1 MEVCSV
7 ARITSFAQ
15 FGLKI
20 LPKLLA
26 LSPGS
31 LGKFRKVSPAMETET
46 VLRKLP
52 ELLQDVLRKVSP
64 HMETETVVRNL
75 PELPQDVLMDIFS
88 LLEIPDLMRAAS
100 VSSSWRSA
108 YTSLCSQLE
117 QYKRP
122 QTPCLLYTSES
133 AGENVACLY
142 SLAEKRVYNLTLPDP
157 PIRNRYLIGSS
168 HGWLVTADDKSE
180 LHLIN
185 PVTGQQIALPSVVT
199 IGYVQPIFD
208 NAGTI
213 IMYKLRQQL
222 YDPDL
227 DPEMVGPKMFPHA
240 PDKLRDHV
248 YIRVFIFLDP
258 STGSYIVVLIH
269 GPRCQLSFAR
279 VGDCK
284 WTLLTPDW
292 DYDQCIY
299 MDGLLYASTRA
310 GRMDAFDLTGPTVT
324 RNIIADEI
332 AIHSSEYRGEFYLL
346 QAPWGDLLQVCRKA
360 ELIDVGYEELIVKTN
375 KILLHKVDMEA
386 QELVEINSLHHNVLF
401 LGRNQSIC
409 LSAEEYPQLKA
420 NCVYFA
426 DDEQHNWK
434 YKTNPRD
441 IGVLNLEDDSREEI
455 VSPLWSSWP
464 SPIWITPSLTV
475 MNLSLYK

>member
-7 ARITSFAQ
+7 ARITSFAH

-20 LPKLLA
+20 LPKLLS

-46 VLRKLP
+46 V
-52 ELLQDVLRKVSP
+52 
-64 HMETETVVRNL
+64 VRNS

-108 YTSLCSQLE
+108 CTSLCSQLE
-117 QYKRP
+117 LYKRP

-157 PIRNRYLIGSS
+157 PIRSRYIIGSS

-199 IGYVQPIFD
+199 IGYVEPIFD
-208 NAGTI
+208 NAGTV
-213 IMYKLRQQL
+213 IMYILRQQL

-240 PDKLRDHV
+240 PDKLRYHV

-269 GPRCQLSFAR
+269 GPGCQLSFAR

-310 GRMDAFDLTGPTVT
+310 GRMDAFDLTGPTAT

-360 ELIDVGYEELIVKTN
+360 ELIDAGYEELIVKTN

-409 LSAEEYPQLKA
+409 LSAEEYPQVKA

-426 DDEQHNWK
+426 DAEQYNWM

-441 IGVLNLEDDSREEI
+441 IGVLNLEDGSREEI
-455 VSPLWSSWP
+455 VSPLWCSWP
-464 SPIWITPSLTV
+464 SPIWLTPSLTV
-475 MNLSLYK
+475 LNLSLYE

>member
-1 MEVCSV
+1 
-7 ARITSFAQ
+7 
-15 FGLKI
+15 
-20 LPKLLA
+20 
-26 LSPGS
+26 
-31 LGKFRKVSPAMETET
+31 
-46 VLRKLP
+46 
-52 ELLQDVLRKVSP
+52 
-64 HMETETVVRNL
+64 METETVVRNL

-100 VSSSWRSA
+100 VSSSWRST
-108 YTSLCSQLE
+108 YTSLCSQLKL
-117 QYKRP
+117 YKRP

-142 SLAEKRVYNLTLPDP
+142 SLAEKRVYILTLPDP
-157 PIRNRYLIGSS
+157 PIRSRYLIGSS

-199 IGYVQPIFD
+199 IGY
-208 NAGTI
+208 
-213 IMYKLRQQL
+213 
-222 YDPDL
+222 
-227 DPEMVGPKMFPHA
+227 
-240 PDKLRDHV
+240 
-248 YIRVFIFLDP
+248 
-258 STGSYIVVLIH
+258 
-269 GPRCQLSFAR
+269 LSFAR

-310 GRMDAFDLTGPTVT
+310 GKMDAFDLTGPTAT

-332 AIHSSEYRGEFYLL
+332 AIHSS
-346 QAPWGDLLQVCRKA
+346 PWGDLLQVCRKA
-360 ELIDVGYEELIVKTN
+360 ELIDAGYEEPIVKTN
-375 KILLHKVDMEA
+375 KIFLHKVDMEA
-386 QELVEINSLHHNVLF
+386 QELVEINSLQHNVLF

-426 DDEQHNWK
+426 DAEQYNWM

-441 IGVLNLEDDSREEI
+441 IGVLNLEDGSREEI

-464 SPIWITPSLTV
+464 SPIWLTPSLTV
-475 MNLSLYK
+475 LNLSLYE

>member
-1 MEVCSV
+1 MEACSV
-7 ARITSFAQ
+7 ARIMSLEH
-15 FGLKI
+15 FGLKF

-31 LGKFRKVSPAMETET
+31 LGKFRKVSPPMETET
-46 VLRKLP
+46 VLKKLP
-52 ELLQDVLRKVSP
+52 ELPQDVLREVSP
-64 HMETETVVRNL
+64 PMETETLVRNL

-142 SLAEKRVYNLTLPDP
+142 SLAEKRVYKLTLPDP

-199 IGYVQPIFD
+199 IGYVEPIFG
-208 NAGTI
+208 NEGTLI
-213 IMYKLRQQL
+213 KYELWDQL

-227 DPEMVGPKMFPHA
+227 EPEMLSYA
-240 PDKLRDHV
+240 PDELRNHV
-248 YIRVFIFLDP
+248 YIRAFIFPDP

-269 GPRCQLSFAR
+269 GPGYQLSFAR

-284 WTLLTPDW
+284 WTPLPPGW
-292 DYDQCIY
+292 DYEQCIY
-299 MDGLLYASTRA
+299 MDGLLYASTKS
-310 GRMDAFDLTGPTVT
+310 GRMDAFDLTSPNVT

-332 AIHSSEYRGEFYLL
+332 DIYSSEYKGVFYLL

-360 ELIDVGYEELIVKTN
+360 KLIDAGYEELIVKTN
-375 KILLHKVDMEA
+375 KVLLHKVNMEA
-386 QELVEINSLHHNVLF
+386 EELVEINSLHHNVLF
-401 LGRNQSIC
+401 LGCNQSLC

-420 NCVYFA
+420 NCVYFT
-426 DDEQHNWK
+426 DDEECNWK

-455 VSPLWSSWP
+455 ISPLWCSWP

-475 MNLSLYK
+475 MNLSLCK